1 MNSNN
6 KEYLDQYIYDYID
19 ELAKSSE
26 KYKELSENLKD
37 RLSDL
42 FESIEEEDCK
52 EILNDIEELNKY
64 LITLNKLSTNE
75 FIMIK
80 NNGIQLIEKYR
91 KHKEKISSLK
101 SKNSILEE
109 ELNNANDQK
118 DKALLKIDELNDEY
132 YKLYQE
138 KNNIEM
144 QNNYKENE
152 DNEKYK
158 INIKILNDE
167 ITELN
172 NKIENF
178 NLSIKILEER
188 IRELSENNDKLTED
202 NTLKD
207 KEIKYK
213 NEVIES
219 WIGKYEKSNEENGN
233 IRFLNTGL
241 QKTIE
246 ILDNQCKD
254 YETLIQHLKE
264 QITNYERINYAKQLT
279 NNLNNIS
286 LFNDEEDNKSKNDD
300 INENEGGT
308 NSKKMNGVENNGM
321 SLNLNDLIFDQS
333 ENSESEFSA
342 KKSGGIKFS
351 LNKIKSGVN
360 SSNLKKYRKT
370 SEDSDNYKTPKKN
383 SLSKGFESLIKS
395 KAGSHIILQLQ
406 NYTNNNENNNCKK
419 VLSKNDE
426 AFLSEL
432 LFRLLDC

>member
-6 KEYLDQYIYDYID
+6 KEYLDQYIYNYID

-52 EILNDIEELNKY
+52 EILDDIEELNKY

-91 KHKEKISSLK
+91 KHKEKIFSLK

-158 INIKILNDE
+158 INNEILNDE
-167 ITELN
+167 IKELN

-202 NTLKD
+202 NTFKD
-207 KEIKYK
+207 KEIKHK
-213 NEVIES
+213 SEVIES
-219 WIGKYEKSNEENGN
+219 WIEKYEKTNEENEN

-241 QKTIE
+241 HKTIE

-254 YETLIQHLKE
+254 YETLIQQLKD
-264 QITNYERINYAKQLT
+264 QITNYERINYAKKIT
-279 NNLNNIS
+279 NNVNNIS
-286 LFNDEEDNKSKNDD
+286 LFNDEEDNKSKNDN

-308 NSKKMNGVENNGM
+308 NSKKRNGVENTGM
-321 SLNLNDLIFDQS
+321 SINLNDLIFDQS

-342 KKSGGIKFS
+342 KKSSGLRFS
-351 LNKIKSGVN
+351 LNKKKSGVN
-360 SSNLKKYRKT
+360 SSNFKYRKS
-370 SEDSDNYKTPKKN
+370 SEESDNFKTPKKN
-383 SLSKGFESLIKS
+383 ALSKGFESLIKS

-426 AFLSEL
+426 AFLTEL